1 MSFYATM
8 QGQVQ
13 YLYRQH
19 FDEVVKL
26 LQDGLWMD
34 EYGFFL
40 DECGGKIYE
49 ENGPNINHETLVIDI
64 PYAHHRNM
72 SRVDFFVN
80 DDVKG
85 IVMGTSTDGC
95 FCGWIITD
103 GTEKSYDLEKWAKD
117 NLVDPEDAIAPKE
130 EDYKDSSDHFQNLI
144 EWQAMVEQE
153 FHSDFG

>member
-19 FDEVVKL
+19 FKEVL
-26 LQDGLWMD
+26 G
-34 EYGFFL
+34 
-40 DECGGKIYE
+40 ECKDRIFE
-49 ENGPNINHETLVIDI
+49 EEGPNINHETLVIDI
-64 PYAHHRNM
+64 PYAHHRNL
-72 SRVDFFVN
+72 SWVEFFVN